1 MCPHFSNFYFSV
13 FNFIK
18 SRKFLSLNSLLSF
31 SLFYS
36 YFFYLF
42 FLFFFF
48 IHLFFFLLLFIITF
62 FNLFLF
68 LLFLYLI
75 YFVPFFVSYASFLSF
90 FFAGLGRTD
99 STSVEKK
106 WKALRNQEKY
116 YKKKLNID
124 LKMFREKLDLK
135 NNSWNG
141 AVTGYLYD
149 K

>member
-1 MCPHFSNFYFSV
+1 MSAVFKFIFFSFQLYI
-13 FNFIK
+13 IK
-18 SRKFLSLNSLLSF
+18 EIAFTSSILSF

-36 YFFYLF
+36 YYFYLF
-42 FLFFFF
+42 FLFFFYYCY
-48 IHLFFFLLLFIITF
+48 FFFIFYYFFIITF
-62 FNLFLF
+62 FN
-68 LLFLYLI
+68 
-75 YFVPFFVSYASFLSF
+75 F
-90 FFAGLGRTD
+90 FFISLISIISFVFYACSFEGLGRTD